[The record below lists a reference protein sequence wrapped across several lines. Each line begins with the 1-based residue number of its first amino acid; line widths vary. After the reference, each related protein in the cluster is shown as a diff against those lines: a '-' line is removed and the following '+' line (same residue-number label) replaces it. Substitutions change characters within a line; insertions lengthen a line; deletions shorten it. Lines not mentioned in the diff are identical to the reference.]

1 MNIVIT
7 MGSVTRKI
15 SDVTEVH
22 YRFQKRNRIAI
33 RYLDNGEPQEECF
46 NVKEVQELE
55 VMA

>member
-33 RYLDNGEPQEECF
+33 RYLDNGGPQEECF